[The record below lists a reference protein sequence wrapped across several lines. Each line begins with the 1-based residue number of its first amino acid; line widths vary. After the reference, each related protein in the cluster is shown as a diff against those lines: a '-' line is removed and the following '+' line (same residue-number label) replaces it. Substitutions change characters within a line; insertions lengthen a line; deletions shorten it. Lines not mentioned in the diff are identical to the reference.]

1 MICDKIGGCLDRQ
14 ILKQPMELCVNSNVE
29 CIEVSDNRLY
39 VKCEE
44 KGKKYILENT
54 AKNHVISYKMDGG
67 VIFQDKTVPQGICKC
82 DNMFVINGQECDAIL
97 IELKGV
103 DIVHS
108 LKQIDGTLIQFKGFF
123 SRFKHLYGRIVV
135 SSSAPNIRANP
146 DYVKLEKKIRTV
158 YKGNLKI
165 SKVQFNEKDT
175 ELAQVKK

>member
-1 MICDKIGGCLDRQ
+1 MICDKIGECLDRQ
-14 ILKQPMELCVNSNVE
+14 IQKQPMESCANSNVE

-54 AKNHVISYKMDGG
+54 AKNHEISYKIDGG

-82 DNMFVINGQECDAIL
+82 DNMFVINGQECDAVL

-123 SRFKHLYGRIVV
+123 SRFKHVYGRVVV
-135 SSSAPNIRANP
+135 SSSVPNIRANP

-175 ELAQVKK
+175 ELAQIKK

>member
-1 MICDKIGGCLDRQ
+1 MICDKIGECLDRQ
-14 ILKQPMELCVNSNVE
+14 ILKQPIESCVNSNVE

-67 VIFQDKTVPQGICKC
+67 IIFQDKTVPQGICKC
-82 DNMFVINGQECDAIL
+82 DNMFVINGQECDAVL

-108 LKQIDGTLIQFKGFF
+108 LKQIDGTLIQFKGF
-123 SRFKHLYGRIVV
+123 
-135 SSSAPNIRANP
+135 
-146 DYVKLEKKIRTV
+146 
-158 YKGNLKI
+158 
-165 SKVQFNEKDT
+165 
-175 ELAQVKK
+175 